1 MLNWTLF
8 DAVFDAVLV
17 VDQRGM
23 IRFANRQVAELF
35 GYSAQ
40 EIAGQAIETFLPQR
54 LRWESIVQS
63 LRAKHGNEETPI
75 HEDRIQQMRLKN
87 GSSVDLDL
95 RIAPATPKGFDILL
109 VAIRPSSSRTADN
122 QQLLLQSS
130 ALSASANGVVITNRR
145 GQVMWANASFAEQ
158 IGTTSSA
165 LLGKPS
171 PLFHSTE
178 ANEGLPRKVWRAV
191 NNGHLWS
198 GDVSYQRHD
207 GSRFTWQATI
217 TPMRNETE
225 AVTGHVAIIQD
236 ISQRKNVEQS
246 RQRQLRD
253 LQLLHRMASIAATTR
268 QAEELLGQG
277 TWLIAESMTLDYLYV
292 GTVSDEG
299 NRLYLNGWA
308 REGQAVRK
316 SRAIAQSGIVGQV
329 LRTGRVVRIND
340 LGQGTL
346 PENSNHRTM
355 AADMNSVLCVPMKA
369 GDRIVG
375 VINAE
380 RRLSSGFGG
389 ADEKLFVTLANQLAA
404 ALESARLFNEAHRL
418 AIIDPLTDTYNRRH
432 FFDITKREMERS
444 KRHDRELSLLMIDVD
459 HFKRINDRFGHP
471 VGDEALCTL
480 AFLSRKM
487 LRDSDILGR
496 LGGEEFAV
504 LLPET
509 DQEAAHLAADRLRET
524 IAQASVSSPIGPVT
538 LTVSIGVATLDQRC
552 KDVSML
558 FSRADQALYAA
569 KIAGRDQVHC
579 WSRDFSYRI
588 PESTEQQAG

>member
-1 MLNWTLF
+1 VLNWTLF
-8 DAVFDAVLV
+8 DAVFNAVLV
-17 VDQRGM
+17 VDLRGT

-35 GYSAQ
+35 GYSPQ
-40 EIAGQAIETFLPQR
+40 EITGQAISSFIPQR
-54 LRWESIVQS
+54 LRWQSVVQT
-63 LRAKHGNEETPI
+63 LRAKRGNEETPI
-75 HEDRIQQMRLKN
+75 YEDRIQQMRLKD
-87 GSSVDLDL
+87 GSRVDLDL
-95 RIAPATPKGFDILL
+95 RIAPATRKGFDILL
-109 VAIRPSSSRTADN
+109 VAIRQSSTRTLDN
-122 QQLLLQSS
+122 QQLHLQSS
-130 ALSASANGVVITNRR
+130 ALSATANGVVITDRR
-145 GQVMWANASFAEQ
+145 GQVLWANEAFASQ
-158 IGTTSSA
+158 IGQTASK
-165 LLGKPS
+165 LPGKPS

-198 GDVSYQRHD
+198 GEVSYQRQD
-207 GSRFTWQATI
+207 GTRFTWQATI
-217 TPMRNETE
+217 TPMRDENES
-225 AVTGHVAIIQD
+225 VTGHVAIIQD
-236 ISQRKNVEQS
+236 ISQRKSIEQS

-253 LQLLHRMASIAATTR
+253 LQLLHRMASMAATTR
-268 QAEELLGQG
+268 QIEELLGQG
-277 TWLIAESMTLDYLYV
+277 TWLIAESITLDYLYV
-292 GTVSDEG
+292 GTVSEEG
-299 NRLYLNGWA
+299 NRLHLNGWA

-316 SRAIAQSGIVGQV
+316 SRAIAQSGIVGHV
-329 LRTGRVVRIND
+329 LRTERVVRHND
-340 LGQGTL
+340 LGQRAL
-346 PENSNHRTM
+346 PEDSNQRTM
-355 AADMNSVLCVPMKA
+355 SADMRSVLCVPMKA

-380 RRLSSGFGG
+380 RRLSAGFGG

-480 AFLSRKM
+480 AFLGKKM

-509 DQEAAHLAADRLRET
+509 DQEAAHLAADRLRES
-524 IAQASVSSPIGPVT
+524 IAQARVSSAMGEVT

-588 PESTEQQAG
+588 PAATEQQAG